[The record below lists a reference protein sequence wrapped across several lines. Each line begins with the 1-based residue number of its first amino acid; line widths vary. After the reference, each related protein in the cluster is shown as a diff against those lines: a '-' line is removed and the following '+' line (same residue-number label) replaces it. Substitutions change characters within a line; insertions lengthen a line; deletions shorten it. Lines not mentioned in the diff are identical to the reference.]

1 MQNMDE
7 LGDRLTVYSL
17 KIVYI
22 IKFVVCVQ
30 NWSILCEYHS
40 FIELQVFISK
50 ERQLYGLIA
59 GGTVDISTCNSKR
72 L

>member
-1 MQNMDE
+1 MDE
-7 LGDRLTVYSL
+7 LGDILTLFSL

-22 IKFVVCVQ
+22 IKFVVYVQ
-30 NWSILCEYHS
+30 NWSILYEYHS
-40 FIELQVFISK
+40 VIELQVFVSK